1 ASDINAS
8 MCETLKHN
16 HSDATV
22 VQADVAD
29 EIQYESLKQSIE
41 AVLGGR
47 TLRIVA
53 GGPPCQG
60 FSTAGK
66 RDPADMR
73 NSLIIPML
81 EIVSEFMPDY
91 AIIENVPGMRH
102 LQKGKVLHKAIESL
116 ESFGYSCRCFQLNA
130 EQYGVPQRRRRL
142 VVLASRTGK
151 KLKLPLPSFSPV
163 TRGRRREDVRL
174 TSATHPPPINV
185 SEAIS
190 DLPIIP
196 SGGGSAERNYDD
208 CWLSSDYQRLSR
220 GLLKMDEF
228 LRKRGRLH

>member
-1 ASDINAS
+1 
-8 MCETLKHN
+8 
-16 HSDATV
+16 
-22 VQADVAD
+22 
-29 EIQYESLKQSIE
+29 
-41 AVLGGR
+41 
-47 TLRIVA
+47 
-53 GGPPCQG
+53 
-60 FSTAGK
+60 
-66 RDPADMR
+66 
-73 NSLIIPML
+73 
-81 EIVSEFMPDY
+81 
-91 AIIENVPGMRH
+91 MRH

-116 ESFGYSCRCFQLNA
+116 ESFGYSCQCFQLNA
-130 EQYGVPQRRRRL
+130 EQYGVPQRRRRV
-142 VVLASRTGK
+142 VVLANRTGK

-190 DLPIIP
+190 DLPIIHP
-196 SGGGSAERNYDD
+196 GGGSTECNYDD